1 MKWVR
6 ECVDPILGR
15 EGGGGEVH
23 SQEQWEG
30 PETNKNGVRLHL
42 GA

>member
-1 MKWVR
+1 MSPRMRRSYLRK
-6 ECVDPILGR
+6 G
-15 EGGGGEVH
+15 GGGGEVH